1 MSGTAS
7 SAAALRRAL
16 AARLPPFSPRAAA
29 RGISSTAQP
38 NVRTANPGLR
48 ATIFG
53 AYGFTGRYITNL
65 LASDGVQ
72 CVAQG
77 LGLGLCA
84 RAAHSRLLSTAFALL
99 GLGLHRHL
107 SPPLNPTHPTPPLFI
122 CISQVHYP
130 LAW

>member
-84 RAAHSRLLSTAFALL
+84 RARTAGCSALL
-99 GLGLHRHL
+99 LRCWGWACTAT
-107 SPPLNPTHPTPPLFI
+107 SHP
-122 CISQVHYP
+122 H
-130 LAW
+130 